1 MQRVKKKQTPSNTM
15 LLSKAIGFVILTLIL
30 FFIWDMSKTNM
41 QAADQPA
48 KLSASSQF
56 RDTSTS
62 MKAKDAS
69 RKTLDAHFKIHSN
82 KHVTDQTI
90 FLTFDD
96 GPSATSNQLLDVL
109 KAHQVKAT
117 FFMLGPQIKEH
128 PAAVKRLHQEGHQ
141 LGLHGIT
148 HDVKRFYQK
157 SDSPVNEMKED
168 QRILASVTGEYT
180 HLVRTPYG
188 SAPNLTDQQKARLKQ
203 KGFVYWDWTI
213 DSLDW
218 KYKSSKY
225 VPEVLNQLQVLETKY
240 PKEPKIILMHD
251 QPATAKYLSSLITQL
266 KAKGYTFEVLDET
279 MKPLQQ

>member
-1 MQRVKKKQTPSNTM
+1 M

-69 RKTLDAHFKIHSN
+69 RKTLDAHFKIDSN

-109 KAHQVKAT
+109 KAQKVKAT

-188 SAPNLTDQQKARLKQ
+188 STPNLTDQQKARLKQ

>member
-1 MQRVKKKQTPSNTM
+1 MQRVTKKQTPSNTM
-15 LLSKAIGFVILTLIL
+15 LLSKAIGLVILSLIL
-30 FFIWDMSKTNM
+30 FFIWDISKTNM

-48 KLSASSQF
+48 KMSASSQF

-62 MKAKDAS
+62 LKAKDDS
-69 RKTLDAHFKIHSN
+69 TKTLDAHFKINPN

-148 HDVKRFYQK
+148 HDVKRFIK
-157 SDSPVNEMKED
+157 KV
-168 QRILASVTGEYT
+168 IL
-180 HLVRTPYG
+180 P
-188 SAPNLTDQQKARLKQ
+188 
-203 KGFVYWDWTI
+203 
-213 DSLDW
+213 
-218 KYKSSKY
+218 
-225 VPEVLNQLQVLETKY
+225 
-240 PKEPKIILMHD
+240 LMR
-251 QPATAKYLSSLITQL
+251 
-266 KAKGYTFEVLDET
+266 
-279 MKPLQQ
+279 

>member
-1 MQRVKKKQTPSNTM
+1 MQRVKKKQAPSNTM

-62 MKAKDAS
+62 MKAKDDS
-69 RKTLDAHFKIHSN
+69 RKTLDAHFKINSN

-96 GPSATSNQLLDVL
+96 GPSATTNQLLDVL

-251 QPATAKYLSSLITQL
+251 QPATAKYLNSLITQL

>member
-82 KHVTDQTI
+82 KHITDQTI

-157 SDSPVNEMKED
+157 V
-168 QRILASVTGEYT
+168 IL
-180 HLVRTPYG
+180 L
-188 SAPNLTDQQKARLKQ
+188 LTR
-203 KGFVYWDWTI
+203 
-213 DSLDW
+213 
-218 KYKSSKY
+218 
-225 VPEVLNQLQVLETKY
+225 
-240 PKEPKIILMHD
+240 
-251 QPATAKYLSSLITQL
+251 
-266 KAKGYTFEVLDET
+266 
-279 MKPLQQ
+279 

>member
-1 MQRVKKKQTPSNTM
+1 MQRVTKKQPPSNKM
-15 LLSKAIGFVILTLIL
+15 LLSKAIGLVILTLIL

-41 QAADQPA
+41 QAADQ
-48 KLSASSQF
+48 KTEMSVSSEF
-56 RDTSTS
+56 RDTSKS
-62 MKAKDAS
+62 LKAKDDS
-69 RKTLDAHFKIHSN
+69 SKTLDAHFKVNHN
-82 KHVTDQTI
+82 KKITDQTI

-117 FFMLGPQIKEH
+117 FFMLGPQIKEY
-128 PAAVKRLHQEGHQ
+128 PAAVKRLHKEGHQ
-141 LGLHGIT
+141 VGLHGIT

-157 SDSPVNEMKED
+157 SDSPVNEMKEN
-168 QRILASVTGEYT
+168 QRILGSVTGEYT

-188 SAPNLTDQQKARLKQ
+188 SVPHLTNEQKTRLKQ
-203 KGFVYWDWTI
+203 KGFIYWDWTI

-240 PKEPKIILMHD
+240 PKEPKIILLHD
-251 QPATAKYLSSLITQL
+251 QPATATYLNSLITQL
-266 KAKGYTFEVLDET
+266 KAKGYTFEVLDKT
-279 MKPLQQ
+279 MKPFQQ